1 MATTKMVT
9 LLDSNVKFDSGLH
22 FGTTAFTAATDGVNT
37 WATSGAPAL
46 STGLAFLTVTCG
58 ASQYKIPAWPTA

>member
-1 MATTKMVT
+1 MAEKRVVIQ
-9 LLDSNVKFDSGLH
+9 DSNYKFDAGLH

-46 STGLAFLTVTCG
+46 STGIGFLTVTCG
-58 ASQYKIPAWPTA
+58 ASTYKIPAWPTA